1 MRVTAWAALACLI
14 VPMVCVGSV
23 TPARAESTDP
33 CDSSSRW
40 VSAEP
45 AAFEQLGVRNAWK
58 LSDGAVRVAVV
69 DSGVNSD
76 NPHLRSRVDK
86 GTAVFGSGDG
96 TTDSY
101 GTGTAIA
108 SQIAAAKVEGSGLEG
123 VAPKAR
129 IVPVR
134 VFESTQ
140 NDATVPNADRIAK
153 GIEWASSQHGVKIIV
168 VGQATLTDSAALRS
182 AVSKA
187 TKAGALVVAAAG
199 DASLRTDN
207 QQTGPLLTYPAAYPE
222 VLGVTAV
229 DTQGAA
235 TAATLAGAQVSLAA
249 PGMNVLA
256 AQGNGDCVLS
266 SSQPTSVLATGYAGA
281 IAALVAAAHPKESPA
296 DWRYRLLATALRPTP
311 QTRNNTTG
319 WGIIAAYPA
328 INFVNDG
335 TRPGPPNP
343 RFPKS
348 SSPTNSPTPLPAPPA
363 GEPIRTQLIAGVLG
377 FGAVAVV
384 AAGLLIG
391 HTARR
396 GRRPF
401 APGERPT
408 PH

>member
-1 MRVTAWAALACLI
+1 MRGAAWAALTSLV
-14 VPMVCVGSV
+14 VPMVCIGPA
-23 TPARAESTDP
+23 TTARAESANP
-33 CDSSSRW
+33 CESSSRW
-40 VSAEP
+40 VAAEP
-45 AAFEQLGVRNAWK
+45 SAFGQLGIRNAWK

-69 DSGVNSD
+69 DSGVNDD
-76 NPHLRSRVDK
+76 NPHLRGRIVK

-108 SQIAAAKVEGSGLEG
+108 SQIAAAKVDGSGLEG
-123 VAPKAR
+123 VAPEAR

-134 VFESTQ
+134 AYESLQSETG
-140 NDATVPNADRIAK
+140 APNADRIAK
-153 GIEWASSQHGVKIIV
+153 GIAWASSQQGVKVIV

-182 AVSKA
+182 AVAKA

-199 DASLRTDN
+199 DSSLRTDN
-207 QQTGPLLTYPAAYPE
+207 KQTGPLLTYPAAYPE
-222 VLGVTAV
+222 VIGVTAV
-229 DTQGAA
+229 DAQGQA

-266 SSQPTSVLATGYAGA
+266 GSQPTSALATGYVGA
-281 IAALVAAAHPKESPA
+281 IAALVAAAHPKETPA

-311 QTRNNTTG
+311 QTRSNATG
-319 WGIIAAYPA
+319 WGIVAAYPA

-343 RFPKS
+343 RFPDS
-348 SSPTNSPTPLPAPPA
+348 SSPTATPTPLPAPPD
-363 GEPIRTQLIAGVLG
+363 GEQDRTQLIAGVLG
-377 FGAVAVV
+377 FAAIAVV

-391 HTARR
+391 QAVRRRRSSTA
-396 GRRPF
+396 PDDQD
-401 APGERPT
+401 AQA
-408 PH
+408 